1 MEQPHFDLHVT
12 QAHTKQAHAKVE
24 SLAEKM
30 HERVR
35 TQVAEVVPKRK
46 TPKSARTR
54 QKIVEAATELI
65 EERKSTD
72 FQMSELAR
80 RCMMS
85 KGALY
90 YYFSDRDAIA
100 NEVFN
105 TAVDELLSRLER
117 SAAHA
122 TSAALAMR
130 AMCVAFAESLQEGG
144 ALMMALSSEVHAGS
158 LLSFEGRVERLCSL
172 LSAQVERA
180 QGEGVIKPNLNPRL
194 VAHSICG
201 SFLLVT
207 IDFLNSGA
215 PLDGQQLAETLSE
228 LIALGILAERG
239 QDILFLSARCECL
252 FL

>member
-12 QAHTKQAHAKVE
+12 QAHTRAE
-24 SLAEKM
+24 ELAEKM
-30 HERVR
+30 QERVR
-35 TQVAEVVPKRK
+35 MQVVGVVPKRK
-46 TPKSARTR
+46 TPKSVRTR
-54 QKIVEAATELI
+54 QKIIEAATELI
-65 EERKSTD
+65 KEHQSVD

-90 YYFSDRDAIA
+90 YYFSDREAIV

-105 TAVDELLSRLER
+105 AEVGELLGRLER

-130 AMCVAFAESLQEGG
+130 AMCVSFAESLQKDS
-144 ALMMALSSEVHAGS
+144 ALMMALVSEVHVGT
-158 LLSFEGRVERLCSL
+158 LINFEGRVERLCSL
-172 LSAQVERA
+172 LAAQVERA
-180 QGEGVIKPNLNPRL
+180 QGEGVIKPGLNARM

-207 IDFLNSGA
+207 LDFLNSGA
-215 PLDGQQLAETLSE
+215 PFNGQQLAETLSE
-228 LIALGILAERG
+228 LITHGISV
-239 QDILFLSARCECL
+239 SA
-252 FL
+252 